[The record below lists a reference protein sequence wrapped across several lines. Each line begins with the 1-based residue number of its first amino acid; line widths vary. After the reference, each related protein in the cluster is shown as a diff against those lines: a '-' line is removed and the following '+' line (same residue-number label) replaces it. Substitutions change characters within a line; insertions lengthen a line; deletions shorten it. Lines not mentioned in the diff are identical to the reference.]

1 MPCGVTPASTAL
13 SNLACARSSSFEKG
27 RRPPRCIRSG
37 ESRPHG
43 TNCRVP
49 PLSLSERARARERE
63 REGERGRRE
72 RGRGRASRPHGIRW
86 LVPPLSRCR
95 QRLSYCLRLHALV
108 VRAVSYEPVSKSV
121 QPPLSLTARENKR
134 KERRNGGSEGEK
146 GEGLPLPSLP
156 PSPCSLS
163 LFLSLSLSEFAVER
177 G

>member
-1 MPCGVTPASTAL
+1 LPCGGTPASTAL

-49 PLSLSERARARERE
+49 PLSLSEKARASERE

-72 RGRGRASRPHGIRW
+72 RGKGRASRPHGIRW

-108 VRAVSYEPVSKSV
+108 VRAVSYEPVSKKC
-121 QPPLSLTARENKR
+121 PAASLLNSEREQEKR
-134 KERRNGGSEGEK
+134 TKKWRQRGREGRRFT
-146 GEGLPLPSLP
+146 
-156 PSPCSLS
+156 SPFSPSLS
-163 LFLSLSLSEFAVER
+163 LLSLSLSVSLSL
-177 G
+177 GVCG